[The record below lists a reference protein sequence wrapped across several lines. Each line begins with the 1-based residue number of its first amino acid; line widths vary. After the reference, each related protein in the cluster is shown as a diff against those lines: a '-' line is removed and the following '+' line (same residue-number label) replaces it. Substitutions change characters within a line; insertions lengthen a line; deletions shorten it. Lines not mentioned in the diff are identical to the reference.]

1 MRQVL
6 IYPGEDG
13 YWVAEVPSLPG
24 CISQGKTRKEALI
37 NAKEA
42 VDAYINALKE
52 DGLSVPEER
61 FEALLERIAIDP
73 KVMVGKP
80 VIRGTRLTIECIL
93 ERLACGS
100 TIHILAGQQDDR
112 NVLGIHSGCHG
123 KGTVQAHR

>member
-61 FEALLERIAIDP
+61 FEALLERIAIFRCLNP
-73 KVMVGKP
+73 TEAKALAQVCRLQVCE
-80 VIRGTRLTIECIL
+80 RGDTVFVEGSRAKEMSFVALGTLPTPQEA
-93 ERLACGS
+93 RAFLADE
-100 TIHILAGQQDDR
+100 I
-112 NVLGIHSGCHG
+112 V
-123 KGTVQAHR
+123 